1 MTAVLDDR
9 SSVGLV
15 SASATLAGRKI
26 RAAVRSG
33 DATFALLSPAV
44 FFLCFHT
51 PLHRRFELGGGDYA
65 QFLTPL
71 ILVQAGLFAAIAAT
85 ESAGA
90 DARAGTRMRMMSMPI
105 SRLAPVVARMT
116 WVSVRMV
123 LSIAAGV
130 AVGAVL
136 GFRFDGS
143 SVDTAL
149 FVCLLVAF
157 AVSVSLLTDAVGTI
171 VTGSAAVAGVLMI
184 PQLILVMASTGLV
197 PAEGFPGWAQP
208 FVRNQ
213 PVSVLTDALRALAEG
228 RDIDV
233 VAIGLWSL
241 GLFAA
246 GVLAVSIAGRRQFA
260 R

>member
-1 MTAVLDDR
+1 MTAVLDR

-15 SASATLAGRKI
+15 SASTTLAGRKI

-105 SRLAPVVARMT
+105 PRLAPVVARMT

-123 LSIAAGV
+123 MSIAAGV
-130 AVGAVL
+130 VIGAAL
-136 GFRFDGS
+136 GFRFRGS
-143 SVDTAL
+143 PADTAW
-149 FVCLLVAF
+149 FVVLLVVF
-157 AVSVSLLTDAVGTI
+157 AVSISLITDAVGTI

-184 PQLILVMASTGLV
+184 PQLVLVMASTGLV
-197 PAEGFPGWAQP
+197 PAQGFPGWAQP

-213 PVSVLTDALRALAEG
+213 PVSVLTEALRALAAG
-228 RDIDV
+228 SDV
-233 VAIGLWSL
+233 DLVATTAWSI

-246 GVLAVSIAGRRQFA
+246 GALAATLAGRRQFT

>member
-1 MTAVLDDR
+1 MTAVLDR

-15 SASATLAGRKI
+15 SASTTLAGRKI

-44 FFLCFHT
+44 FFVCFYT
-51 PLHRRFELGGGDYA
+51 PLHRRFEAGGGDYA

-123 LSIAAGV
+123 MSIAAGV
-130 AVGAVL
+130 AIGVAL

-143 SVDTAL
+143 PTDTAL
-149 FVCLLVAF
+149 FVFLLVVF
-157 AVSVSLLTDAVGTI
+157 AVSVSLLTDAVGTV
-171 VTGSAAVAGVLMI
+171 VTGSAAIAGVLMI
-184 PQLILVMASTGLV
+184 PQLVLVMASTGLV

-213 PVSVLTDALRALAEG
+213 PVSVLTEALRDLASG
-228 RDIDV
+228 RDVDDV
-233 VAIGLWSL
+233 AVTAWSV

-246 GVLAVSIAGRRQFA
+246 GVLAVTVAGRRQFH